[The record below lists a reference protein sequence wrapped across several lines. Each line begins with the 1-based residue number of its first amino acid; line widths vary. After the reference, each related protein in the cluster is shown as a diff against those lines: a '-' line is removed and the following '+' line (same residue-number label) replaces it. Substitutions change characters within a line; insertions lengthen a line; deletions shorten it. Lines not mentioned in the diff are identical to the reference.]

1 MKKVIALTAL
11 SSIMLAGC
19 NGLQPYLD
27 KIPFLQKEEA
37 HNNQDDEKSKE
48 AAIDETEEGSSK
60 ENKDN
65 NNKQE
70 SGIPSLEADF
80 FNDVITVDG
89 KKVIQNPTNFMALV
103 NKQYSLPDGYEP
115 EDLMRPNV
123 MFSFGDQ
130 DIEKAYL
137 RQEAAKA
144 LEAMFTEAKK
154 YDLHFFAVSGYRS
167 FDRQKAVFDA
177 EVNKYGEEKA
187 VQAVAI
193 PGSSEHQTGLA
204 MDISSQSN
212 NFELS
217 EEFGDT
223 KEGKWAA
230 ENAHRFGFILR
241 YPKGKEEIT
250 GYKFEPWHFRYVG
263 KDAAKT
269 IYEKHLT
276 LEEYFEIVKKI

>member
-1 MKKVIALTAL
+1 MKKIVVLTAL

-19 NGLQPYLD
+19 NQLQPYLE
-27 KIPFLQKEEA
+27 KIPFLQKEETA
-37 HNNQDDEKSKE
+37 LDENKQP
-48 AAIDETEEGSSK
+48 EEGTVK
-60 ENKDN
+60 EEEGGTAKKNDS
-65 NNKQE
+65 QE
-70 SGIPSLEADF
+70 SDIPSLKANY
-80 FNDVITVDG
+80 FNEIVTVDG
-89 KKVIQNPTNFMALV
+89 KRIIQNPTNHMVLV
-103 NKQYSLPDGYEP
+103 NKQYSLPDGYAP
-115 EDLMRPNV
+115 EDLIMPAV
-123 MFSFGDQ
+123 MFSFGEQ

-137 RQEAAKA
+137 RDAAAKA

-154 YDLHFFAVSGYRS
+154 QDIHLFAVSGYRS
-167 FDRQKAVFDA
+167 FDRQRAVFDA

-187 VQAVAI
+187 IQAVAI

-204 MDISSQSN
+204 MDISSQSA

-217 EEFGDT
+217 EEFGET
-223 KEGKWAA
+223 MEGKWAA

-263 KDAAKT
+263 KEAAAV
-269 IYEKHLT
+269 IFEKQLT